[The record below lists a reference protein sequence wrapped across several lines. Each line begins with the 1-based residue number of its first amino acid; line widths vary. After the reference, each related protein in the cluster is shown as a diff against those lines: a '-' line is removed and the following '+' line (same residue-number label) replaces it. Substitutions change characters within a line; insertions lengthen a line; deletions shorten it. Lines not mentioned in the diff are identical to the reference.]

1 MPPSFF
7 ITEPL
12 DAMVASA
19 NSSIIV
25 IIIIYCYFSDPVTSQ
40 TGGSLADQQLRDRL
54 AASSGGIELDHVRDR
69 VHAVNLSSP
78 KHHWQFR
85 LPRDRLNELRPP
97 PIHSKEAASN
107 GADLI
112 HPSPH
117 LPSPNWSTIN
127 DIIKV
132 SNICF

>member
-1 MPPSFF
+1 M
-7 ITEPL
+7 
-12 DAMVASA
+12 
-19 NSSIIV
+19 
-25 IIIIYCYFSDPVTSQ
+25 TSQ
-40 TGGSLADQQLRDRL
+40 SSGSSADQQLRDRL
-54 AASSGGIELDHVRDR
+54 AASSGGGIELDHVRDR

-97 PIHSKEAASN
+97 PIHSKEASSN

-112 HPSPH
+112 NPSPH
-117 LPSPNWSTIN
+117 LPSPNWCTIN

-132 SNICF
+132 SFFVPSAKFYYI